1 MKKSSNRIYEDYTFI
16 ESKKT
21 TTFNIT
27 DTPQKT
33 KQWVLKK

>member
-1 MKKSSNRIYEDYTFI
+1 MKNSSNRIYEDNTFI
-16 ESKKT
+16 ESKKA

-33 KQWVLKK
+33 KQWVLNK

>member
-1 MKKSSNRIYEDYTFI
+1 MKNSSNRIYEDYTFI

-27 DTPQKT
+27 DIPQKA
-33 KQWVLKK
+33 KQWVLKR